1 MHADTTQ
8 CRQPCNAS
16 TDRLRSSMK
25 KACKRSIVD
34 HDTTNTT
41 NTTNTRTTRVILERC
56 YTYMKSSQKMTS
68 LRQPLLD
75 MDDHRQATTRSAPG
89 SPSRRERDTDTT
101 TIDPFSLISASSP
114 QHHCRHDDLYSL
126 IDPSLLHS
134 PSEILVKS
142 KHGPSYYAYS
152 PSQMANRERCY
163 EIITTT
169 THDDIF
175 NDRESQDR
183 QSEVE
188 NEAFWLGLSE
198 DEIMKRKQSS
208 ILPSNCSSTTSTSP
222 RLSTSPSSLSA
233 LPTIQDKPIDTSDND
248 SNDEDDDE
256 EEDDLIDGVGSSS
269 IGLIDL
275 DDLSDDEQ
283 VNSNELDDLGP
294 LAKYARENRRKR
306 KMEEML
312 SSQ

>member
-1 MHADTTQ
+1 ME
-8 CRQPCNAS
+8 
-16 TDRLRSSMK
+16 DR
-25 KACKRSIVD
+25 
-34 HDTTNTT
+34 
-41 NTTNTRTTRVILERC
+41 
-56 YTYMKSSQKMTS
+56 
-68 LRQPLLD
+68 
-75 MDDHRQATTRSAPG
+75 HRLHHHATTRSAPG
-89 SPSRRERDTDTT
+89 SPSRRERDTDT
-101 TIDPFSLISASSP
+101 IDPFTIISASSSP
-114 QHHCRHDDLYSL
+114 QHPPHHHHRSDDLYSL
-126 IDPSLLHS
+126 IDPPLLHS
-134 PSEILVKS
+134 PSEILIKS
-142 KHGPSYYAYS
+142 KRGPSYYAYS

-198 DEIMKRKQSS
+198 DEIMKRKQSNTT
-208 ILPSNCSSTTSTSP
+208 IPSNCSSTTTSNTSP
-222 RLSTSPSSLSA
+222 RLSTSPSSFSA
-233 LPTIQDKPIDTSDND
+233 LPAIQDKRLYTTSDND
-248 SNDEDDDE
+248 SNDDDQEEE
-256 EEDDLIDGVGSSS
+256 EEDPIDGIGSSS

-275 DDLSDDEQ
+275 DELSDDEQ
-283 VNSNELDDLGP
+283 VSNNELDDLGP

>member
-1 MHADTTQ
+1 ME
-8 CRQPCNAS
+8 
-16 TDRLRSSMK
+16 DR
-25 KACKRSIVD
+25 
-34 HDTTNTT
+34 
-41 NTTNTRTTRVILERC
+41 
-56 YTYMKSSQKMTS
+56 
-68 LRQPLLD
+68 
-75 MDDHRQATTRSAPG
+75 HRLHHHVTTRSAPG
-89 SPSRRERDTDTT
+89 SPSRRERDTDT
-101 TIDPFSLISASSP
+101 IDPFTIISASSSP
-114 QHHCRHDDLYSL
+114 QHPHHHHRSGDLYSL
-126 IDPSLLHS
+126 IDPPLLHS
-134 PSEILVKS
+134 PSEILIKS
-142 KHGPSYYAYS
+142 KRGPSYYAYS

-198 DEIMKRKQSS
+198 DEIMKRKQSNTT
-208 ILPSNCSSTTSTSP
+208 IHSNCSSTTTSNTSP
-222 RLSTSPSSLSA
+222 RLSTSPFSFSA
-233 LPTIQDKPIDTSDND
+233 LTAVQDKRIYITSDND
-248 SNDEDDDE
+248 DSNDDDQEEEEAE
-256 EEDDLIDGVGSSS
+256 EEDPIDGVGNSS

-275 DDLSDDEQ
+275 DELSDDEQ
-283 VNSNELDDLGP
+283 VSNNELDDLGP